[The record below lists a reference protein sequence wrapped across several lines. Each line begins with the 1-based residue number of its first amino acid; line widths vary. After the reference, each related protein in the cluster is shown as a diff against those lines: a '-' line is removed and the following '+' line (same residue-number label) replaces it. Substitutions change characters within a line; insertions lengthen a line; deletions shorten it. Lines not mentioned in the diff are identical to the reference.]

1 MSQEKLGKLVG
12 VSQNAISKIE
22 SNSTKRSFAHTIIAI
37 GVVLNANVRWIQT
50 GKGEPYAINDV
61 QEGEAAELL
70 AKCDGR
76 KLAVATAML
85 RALVESDDG
94 E

>member
-1 MSQEKLGKLVG
+1 MSQTELGKAVG

-22 SNSTKRSFAHTIIAI
+22 SNSTKKSFADTIIAI
-37 GVVLNANVRWIQT
+37 SAVLGANIRWIQT
-50 GKGEPYAINDV
+50 GKGEPYDLEDI

-70 AKCDGR
+70 AKCHGQ

-85 RALVESDDG
+85 RALVESDDK
-94 E
+94 